1 MAFLNQ
7 SERDALKKDLLTMSF
22 GPAKRKV
29 RAMDE
34 KGRLVFYRNSQTI
47 GQWVTRFELPSFG
60 TRVTLVESLG
70 TTENKAGKISSD
82 YEFVDVVV
90 EATPENRT

>member
-7 SERDALKKDLLTMSF
+7 SERDALKKDLLSMSF
-22 GPAKRKV
+22 DPAKRKV
-29 RAMDE
+29 RGMDD

-60 TRVTLVESLG
+60 ARVTLVESLG
-70 TTENKAGKISSD
+70 MHQKKNGDINTD
-82 YEFVDVVV
+82 YEFVDVIV
-90 EATPENRT
+90 EATSENRT